1 MAQTR
6 ITAWLQGGS
15 PATATRKI
23 AAAKA
28 APPKTLKKPMP
39 QSWQELSFRNK
50 HPRDDCIVF
59 DEPTHVYTV
68 NGSSKGVI
76 SCTKFLHEFF
86 PHFDADAT
94 IRKMMRSPKWPQSK
108 WYGMTAAQIK
118 KTWNDNGAAASG
130 AGTAMHLAIEQFL
143 HGHPEI
149 IEPAVLETPEWR
161 YFKNFW
167 ADVSGDL
174 VPYRSEWEVWS
185 EEHKLA
191 GSIDM
196 IFYRKSDDSY
206 VIYDWKRSK
215 EIKTEAFG
223 NQTGFGPAGHLPD
236 CNYWHYTLQLN
247 VYRWFLETFY
257 GLRVSDMYLI
267 ILHPDNKNY
276 KRFRLNRLDDEVAGM
291 LECRLRAVARGK
303 GEIVHIEDAGAGGHD
318 DEAAG
323 ASVAPAGF
331 GFIDD

>member
-1 MAQTR
+1 MRQTR
-6 ITAWLQGGS
+6 ITAWTAGSKSGGVKM
-15 PATATRKI
+15 PEKKLAITKVKGEDI
-23 AAAKA
+23 
-28 APPKTLKKPMP
+28 KKPMP
-39 QSWQELSFRNK
+39 QPWQELSFRNR

-108 WYGMTAAQIK
+108 WFGKTAAEIK
-118 KTWNDNGAAASG
+118 KEWNDNGAAAST

-149 IEPAVLETPEWR
+149 IEPATLDTVEWK
-161 YFKNFW
+161 YFQNFW
-167 ADVSGDL
+167 EDVKDDL

-215 EIKTEAFG
+215 EIKKENGFG
-223 NQTGFGPAGHLPD
+223 NGFGPAAHLPD

-257 GLRVSDMYLI
+257 GLRISDMYLI

-291 LECRLRAVARGK
+291 LDCRLRAVERGCK
-303 GEIVHIEDAGAGGHD
+303 EIVYIEDEKEEEGE
-318 DEAAG
+318 EAAVG
-323 ASVAPAGF
+323 TGCAF
-331 GFIDD
+331 LDD

>member
-6 ITAWLQGGS
+6 ITAWLHGV
-15 PATATRKI
+15 TATTKI
-23 AAAKA
+23 AAKAVGAKT
-28 APPKTLKKPMP
+28 PKKPMP

-108 WYGMTAAQIK
+108 WYGMTAAEIK
-118 KTWNDNGAAASG
+118 KAWNDNGAAASG

-223 NQTGFGPAGHLPD
+223 GQTGFGPAGHLPD

-257 GLRVSDMYLI
+257 DLRVSDMYLI

-291 LECRLRAVARGK
+291 LECRLRAVARGR
-303 GEIVHIEDAGAGGHD
+303 GEIVHIEDMGAGGHD
-318 DEAAG
+318 EEAP
-323 ASVAPAGF
+323 SETPAGF